1 MNWENKFKGQ
11 GQKWSCLLSFFC
23 NLQLLN
29 QAITEDSCKRGAVY
43 EKEVNTTEASILN
56 GKKILAV
63 DDQPDVSAVLEEGIL
78 QAAPGGKYENVTS
91 YEDATT
97 KWKMLLGKLE
107 DYINRKFGADWLRP
121 PGMPY

>member
-1 MNWENKFKGQ
+1 M
-11 GQKWSCLLSFFC
+11 
-23 NLQLLN
+23 
-29 QAITEDSCKRGAVY
+29 
-43 EKEVNTTEASILN
+43 EASILN
-56 GKKILAV
+56 GKKVLAV

-78 QAAPGGKYENVTS
+78 QAALGGKYENVTS